1 MPSYRLEYKVENQ
14 PGGGAVLTGNLYQED
29 LPENEKW
36 IMPLPLV
43 FTFGKD
49 RVARGTIVANGP
61 KTPIS
66 IKLAAIPDK
75 VELDPDFMILSLKT
89 SVQKEH

>member
-1 MPSYRLEYKVENQ
+1 MLLK
-14 PGGGAVLTGNLYQED
+14 GNLYQED
-29 LPENEKW
+29 LPDNEKW

-49 RVARGTIVANGP
+49 KVARGTIVANGP
-61 KTPIS
+61 KTPVS
-66 IKLAAIPDK
+66 IKLASAPNK
-75 VELDPDFMILSLKT
+75 VELDPDLMILSLKT